1 MPTVAMRVLLPARP
15 RVLVIYKK
23 SAYELYA
30 RERRH
35 RGLRRLIEG
44 GGPAATRL
52 MRAHRDH
59 AASLREARRVLA
71 RLGVDARFRDRG
83 ESRSAGAFDLVVT
96 LGGDGTVLRASHV
109 VGAGCPLVAIN
120 TAPRDSVG
128 YFCAGTKDE
137 IGSTLADALAGRLRE
152 TTLAR
157 MRVDVDGALVSARVL
172 NDALFCHA
180 SPAATTRYTIRVRA
194 REEAHRS
201 SGVWVATPAGS
212 TAASRSAGGRIDR
225 IGARRLQFVV
235 REPFVGPEPTPRLL
249 SGYVGSRERL
259 EIVSRIRDGHVYLD
273 GPHLVRAVE
282 IGSSV
287 RFSLS
292 REQLTLLG
300 FRARGVGAHAR
311 PDRAW
316 P

>member
-1 MPTVAMRVLLPARP
+1 MGGVGPRP

-30 RERRH
+30 HQRRH
-35 RGLRRLIEG
+35 RGLRALLEA

-71 RLGVDARFRDRG
+71 RLGVVASFRHRG
-83 ESRSAGAFDLVVT
+83 EPRSTGSFDLVVT

-109 VGAGCPLVAIN
+109 VGVSCPLVAIN

-128 YFCAGTKDE
+128 YYCAGTKDDL
-137 IGSTLADALAGRLRE
+137 GSILADALAGRLRE
-152 TTLAR
+152 TPLAR
-157 MRVDVDGALVSARVL
+157 MRVAIDDEVLSARVL
-172 NDALFCHA
+172 NDALFCHE
-180 SPAATTRYTIRVRA
+180 SPAATTRYTIRVGGRQ
-194 REEAHRS
+194 EAHRS
-201 SGVWVATPAGS
+201 SGVWIATAAGS
-212 TAASRSAGGRIDR
+212 TAAIQSAGGRMEP

-235 REPFVGPEPTPRLL
+235 RESFVGPEPKPRLL
-249 SGYVGSRERL
+249 AGFVGPRERI
-259 EIVSRIRDGHVYLD
+259 EIVSRIRDGRVYLD

-282 IGSSV
+282 IGSQV

-292 REQLTLLG
+292 REPLTLLG
-300 FRARGVGAHAR
+300 FRAHAAQRHAR

-316 P
+316 LNA